1 MGVVVDQHAQRD
13 ITTAPDERM
22 DGGGLRLGVEPA
34 CLRRCRLLRGL
45 RLGRRRRG
53 RRGLRPDGRQLRLGR
68 TALRRRVSERGARTW
83 SASARSTSIESPAP
97 SPVLVAGAVEVVEVV
112 EVVGAVG
119 TVATPLGDGWAA
131 EEVVA
136 PAGAPC
142 HAAPTISA
150 AAAKQAHPI
159 VRGEADVIRTRLS
172 IGLSG
177 TQLDVSCA
185 ETPSQFSRSP
195 DCGASPLGRA
205 DY

>member
-1 MGVVVDQHAQRD
+1 MWV
-13 ITTAPDERM
+13 
-22 DGGGLRLGVEPA
+22 L
-34 CLRRCRLLRGL
+34 
-45 RLGRRRRG
+45 
-53 RRGLRPDGRQLRLGR
+53 
-68 TALRRRVSERGARTW
+68 ARTW
-83 SASARSTSIESPAP
+83 SASARSTSIESPVP
-97 SPVLVAGAVEVVEVV
+97 VAGAVVVVAV
-112 EVVGAVG
+112 AGAVVV
-119 TVATPLGDGWAA
+119 VATPLGDDWAA